1 MLTEKLKERIH
12 PGDIRLICR
21 TCSGAEG
28 SPAKQELYA
37 LIHNADIRVSYNA
50 LWTFTHFSKSD
61 IGWLRDKRDELIDLL
76 LTDTHVGKRR
86 LILILLERQS
96 ICADD
101 LRTDYLDFCL
111 SKINST
117 EPYAIRAL
125 CLKQAFAQCR
135 FYPELLNELTSEID
149 LMGYSD
155 MSPGL
160 ISARKNVLRQLYRL
174 KPQEKA
180 HYY

>member
-1 MLTEKLKERIH
+1 MLTETLKDRIH
-12 PGDIRLICR
+12 PADIHLICR
-21 TCSGAEG
+21 TCSGTDG
-28 SPAKQELYA
+28 DSAKEELYA
-37 LIHNADIRVSYNA
+37 LIYHADIRVSYNA
-50 LWTFTHFSKSD
+50 LWTFTHFSKAEL
-61 IGWLRDKRDELIDLL
+61 GWLRDRRDELIDLL

-86 LILILLERQS
+86 LILTLLEHQS
-96 ICADD
+96 ICAED

-135 FYPELLNELTSEID
+135 LYPELLSELMSEID
-149 LMGYSD
+149 LMEYSD

-160 ISARKNVLRQLYRL
+160 ISARKNVLRQLSRL
-174 KPQEKA
+174 KLQGNTH
-180 HYY
+180 HY